1 MAVRRCVTA
10 GVAIAAVGAIA
21 AAPAI
26 APPLQPRDVQVVN
39 DVNMRLAAD
48 VRDLINTFFGESP
61 GDSGG
66 PGTIGFPGVF
76 HQLLLNANVND
87 PRGTQVINSFFQN
100 GTSDVVRLLL
110 TRDNLDPV
118 TVAQIN
124 TFFNSGM
131 SDLVRLR
138 LLMFNAD
145 PTQRAWINKFFGGAE
160 NDDGSTNVSQNGIP
174 GVVYK
179 FISERGLSPD
189 QLRALNTFFNRG
201 ELQLGEQGNPVLDE
215 WGEPIYFGN
224 SNPAYR
230 GFPGLAYN
238 GLTDSGLSPDQQQ
251 TLDDLYDGGV
261 SQVVRT
267 RLLASTT
274 DPNQIRDI
282 IALFGDPN
290 DSDAPYGLSE
300 NVRWRLIAGAN
311 GDQRSI
317 DLTNELFDNGISGVV
332 RYLLVGPVPEL
343 PESALV
349 ADEAVTFAAAASVD
363 EPVDTT
369 PVDPAPCG
377 HHPGRRHRARRS
389 EEGPGARR
397 GRPRGPTRSG
407 RQRPRTRP
415 RSSPGTGAGT
425 RAGRGSGVQ
434 RGRRRRRQGSDRGRT
449 EVRQQGRGRSDP
461 APERHWWRWHG
472 LGSDRPA
479 LEGLR
484 QQDRLRRWRWRWRWR
499 SRSCIAQ
506 RARHRWGNRRR
517 RVRYLTG

>member
-369 PVDPAPCG
+369 PVDPAPADITPAADTEPVVQKKAPEPVEAAPAAQPVAVVNDPAPVPAPAPAPALAPAPAADPVSKEDDG
-377 HHPGRRHRARRS
+377 GDAKEVT
-389 EEGPGARR
+389 EEELK
-397 GRPRGPTRSG
+397 SG
-407 RQRPRTRP
+407 NKVEVDPILLQN
-415 RSSPGTGAGT
+415 GTGGAGT
-425 RAGRGSGVQ
+425 AWDQTVQRWKDFANRIGFGGGGGGGAPAPASPSAPDTGGETGGDGSG
-434 RGRRRRRQGSDRGRT
+434 T
-449 EVRQQGRGRSDP
+449 
-461 APERHWWRWHG
+461 
-472 LGSDRPA
+472 
-479 LEGLR
+479 
-484 QQDRLRRWRWRWRWR
+484 
-499 SRSCIAQ
+499 
-506 RARHRWGNRRR
+506 
-517 RVRYLTG
+517 